1 MDLEKF
7 RGNLLGGGRRETE
20 VCLYRFLGAAV
31 GLTLQELAR
40 KDPGPSG
47 ALPWK
52 SELPE

>member
-1 MDLEKF
+1 MDLENF
-7 RGNLLGGGRRETE
+7 RANLLGSKRREME
-20 VCLYRFLGAAV
+20 AWLYRFLGAAV

-52 SELPE
+52 SELLE

>member
-7 RGNLLGGGRRETE
+7 RANLLRGRRREME
-20 VCLYRFLGAAV
+20 ACLYRFLGAAI

-52 SELPE
+52 SELLE